1 MPIDLSEI
9 NKIIIYKVCIRNG
22 HMLYEK
28 YNICNT
34 KRNLVFVC
42 LSVAIVAG
50 LSSAV
55 YHGSAK
61 AQNKTS
67 IESTGIK
74 SAATNATKINIVLV
88 HGQFADASSWNKVI
102 PFLQDA
108 GHKVIA
114 VELPLHSMAD
124 DVATVKHA
132 IDLIGGPVLL
142 VAHSYGGFVITNA
155 GYNNPNVKGLVY
167 IAAVA
172 PKEGQTENTAKNSP
186 SPKENLY

>member
-1 MPIDLSEI
+1 
-9 NKIIIYKVCIRNG
+9 
-22 HMLYEK
+22 MLYEK

-67 IESTGIK
+67 IEPTGIK